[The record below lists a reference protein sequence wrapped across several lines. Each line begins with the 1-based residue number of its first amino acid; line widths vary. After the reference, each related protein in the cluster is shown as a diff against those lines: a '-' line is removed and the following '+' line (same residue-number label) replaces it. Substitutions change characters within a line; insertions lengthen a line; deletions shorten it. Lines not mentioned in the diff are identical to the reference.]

1 MSGLNVGS
9 LMSALSAK
17 AGDLQARMD
26 SPDFDASDQGQL
38 LNMGLDISK
47 YQQMASLA
55 SAIVSD
61 VKQTAQGII
70 QKI

>member
-1 MSGLNVGS
+1 MSLDVSS

-17 AGDLQARMD
+17 TGQLQD
-26 SPDFDASDQGQL
+26 QINSKDFNASDQGQL
-38 LNMGLDISK
+38 LSLQLEIGK
-47 YQQMASLA
+47 YQQMAGLT